1 MEGKSYI
8 MNVSK
13 TTYREMI
20 IARLEELRR
29 LALDI
34 NDPEKTY
41 EEANEV
47 LFQTLLN
54 ITDYIGNNEISETL
68 EEIASTYIQI
78 VEQSDSF
85 LIRNTI
91 KCVATDTAT

>member
-20 IARLEELRR
+20 IASLEELRR
-29 LALDI
+29 LALET
-34 NDPEKTY
+34 NDPEKAY

-47 LFQTLLN
+47 LFQTLLSIAGYMEN
-54 ITDYIGNNEISETL
+54 DEISETL
-68 EEIASTYIQI
+68 EEIASTYMQI
-78 VEQSDSF
+78 VEQSGVDFYSF
-85 LIRNTI
+85 YVNGI
-91 KCVATDTAT
+91 